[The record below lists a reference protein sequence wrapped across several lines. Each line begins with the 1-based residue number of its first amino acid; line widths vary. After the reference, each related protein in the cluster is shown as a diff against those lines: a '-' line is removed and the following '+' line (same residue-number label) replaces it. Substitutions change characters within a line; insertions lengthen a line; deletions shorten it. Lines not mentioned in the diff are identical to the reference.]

1 MLSIIIPTL
10 NEEKY
15 LPGLLRS
22 LKRQS
27 FKDFEVIVSD
37 GGSEDKTRSIVQE
50 NGFKLVEGR
59 KEKRH
64 PSIQRNDG
72 AKIAQGEILLFL
84 DADTILPDDYFL
96 EKTVESFQ
104 ERKLGVAGFYM
115 DFKSNKFFYKFYYC
129 FYNSIAFLAQY
140 FFPLAVGAG
149 IIVKKV
155 WHEKVKGF
163 DEKIFIGE
171 DHDYCKKIAK
181 LDKFRIIK
189 TTKIFFSIRRF
200 EKEGPWKLLGKMIY
214 SAFYVFIFGSIKK
227 RIVKYD
233 FGEYVD

>member
-22 LKRQS
+22 IKRQS
-27 FKDFEVIVSD
+27 FKDYEIIVSD
-37 GGSEDKTRSIVQE
+37 GDSSDKTIFIAQE
-50 NGFKLVEGR
+50 NNCIIAKGI

-64 PSIQRNDG
+64 PSIQRNNG
-72 AKIAQGEILLFL
+72 ADIAKGEILLFL

-96 EKTVESFQ
+96 EKTINNFKK
-104 ERKLGVAGFYM
+104 RKLGIAGFYM
-115 DFKSNKFFYKFYYC
+115 DFKSNKGFYKFYYY
-129 FYNSIAFLAQY
+129 FYNSIAFLAQ
-140 FFPLAVGAG
+140 FFLPLAVGAG
-149 IIVKKV
+149 IIVKKEL
-155 WHEKVKGF
+155 HEKVKGF

-181 LDKFRIIK
+181 LGKFRIIK

-200 EKEGPWKLLGKMIY
+200 EKEGRWKLFWKMIY
-214 SAFYVFIFGSIKK
+214 SAFYVFIFGSIKRK
-227 RIVKYD
+227 IVKYE
-233 FGEYVD
+233 FGKYVD

>member
-15 LPGLLRS
+15 LPGLLRAI
-22 LKRQS
+22 KRQS
-27 FKDFEVIVSD
+27 FRDFEVIVSD
-37 GGSEDKTRSIVQE
+37 GGSEDKTTSIVQE
-50 NGFKLVEGR
+50 NNFKLVRGSKDR
-59 KEKRH
+59 RH

-72 AKIAQGEILLFL
+72 AKIAQGDILLFL

-96 EKTVESFQ
+96 EKTIKDFQ
-104 ERKLGVAGFYM
+104 KRNLGVAGFYM
-115 DFKSNKFFYKFYYC
+115 DFKSNMFFYKFYYC
-129 FYNSIAFLAQY
+129 FYNSIAFLAQ
-140 FFPLAVGAG
+140 FFLPLAVGAG
-149 IIVKKV
+149 IIVKKEL
-155 WHEKVKGF
+155 HKKIKGF

-181 LDKFRIIK
+181 LGKFRIIK

-200 EKEGPWKLLGKMIY
+200 EKEGRWKLFWKMIY

-227 RIVKYD
+227 KIVKYE
-233 FGEYVD
+233 FGKYVD